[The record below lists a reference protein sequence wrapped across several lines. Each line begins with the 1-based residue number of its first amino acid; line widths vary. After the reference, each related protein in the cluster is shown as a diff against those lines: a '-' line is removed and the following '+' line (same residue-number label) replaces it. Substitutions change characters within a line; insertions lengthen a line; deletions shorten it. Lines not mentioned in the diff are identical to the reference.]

1 MDWRK
6 VEPKYGPHI
15 MKLFLGKLHVAT
27 VSRNS
32 ASTTS
37 DDKYRCCVLLP
48 GMRNEVT
55 KTKHKT
61 ESEAMD
67 FAQSITAKWIQLAGL
82 SS

>member
-15 MKLFLGKLHVAT
+15 MKLFLGKLHIAT
-27 VSRNS
+27 VSRGL
-32 ASTTS
+32 ASIKS
-37 DDKYRCCVLLP
+37 DDKYRCSVLLP
-48 GMRNEVT
+48 GIRDEVT
-55 KTKHKT
+55 ETKHKT